1 MPLELNPM
9 QGHVPVG
16 FMAAVGLLRVAPQG
30 ARLSWNPTSQTAELH
45 GVERE
50 AILDHLVAHMAGRH
64 QSPELQIADDVRKFD
79 VEAFRAQ
86 YDAADESVA
95 EWLRAW
101 WREDGKDGKAETT
114 DLCLTGGP
122 QRMIKMARELAQ
134 DLDPTRKKGA
144 EKAVRAKFE
153 EALFGPWRYADA
165 RASWGWDPATYRP
178 GALTSDAPTSMKLA
192 GVAGAYWL
200 AWESQ
205 PLFPC
210 LHGQGTLGFE
220 HRPRAWTWPTWAEP
234 LDIHA
239 VPALLRQPQE
249 APALGGKRYRSG
261 IVFAG
266 QIQWFEPGMV
276 VG

>member
-1 MPLELNPM
+1 MKCL
-9 QGHVPVG
+9 
-16 FMAAVGLLRVAPQG
+16 AK
-30 ARLSWNPTSQTAELH
+30 
-45 GVERE
+45 
-50 AILDHLVAHMAGRH
+50 D
-64 QSPELQIADDVRKFD
+64 PELRY
-79 VEAFRAQ
+79 R
-86 YDAADESVA
+86 S
-95 EWLRAW
+95 
-101 WREDGKDGKAETT
+101 
-114 DLCLTGGP
+114 
-122 QRMIKMARELAQ
+122 ARELAQ